1 MFGLRRF
8 APVVRNAVQL
18 RSFAAAQTFLDKSAV
33 TTRMLDVI
41 KNFDAVDASKV
52 NSTAH
57 FTKDLGLDSLNVV
70 ELMLAIEEE
79 FCLDIPVDVSEKL
92 HTVDDAINFVASHP
106 QAK

>member
-1 MFGLRRF
+1 
-8 APVVRNAVQL
+8 
-18 RSFAAAQTFLDKSAV
+18 
-33 TTRMLDVI
+33 MLDVI
-41 KNFDAVDASKV
+41 KNFDAVDASKVCGSVCPRSTTQV